1 MPRLGWLMMGI
12 ALTLPPAA
20 AQPMKI
26 TCPATIKVE
35 QTAVG
40 IPNDWRIGRSEKP
53 IRLYSV
59 DMTYADGFMT
69 QSDYEKKL
77 SGDRTKYTWDLNAV
91 VKKEPWFVRCEYEQ
105 TDILL
110 LIPVQATMKFCSTIQ
125 KSGFDRKIQNFT
137 TCE

>member
-1 MPRLGWLMMGI
+1 MRRLEWLAVGL
-12 ALTLPPAA
+12 ALAVAPAA
-20 AQPMKI
+20 AQQKI
-26 TCPATIKVE
+26 VCLQTISVTE
-35 QTAVG
+35 APQTIPQGWRVDHSGLPRRLFTVG
-40 IPNDWRIGRSEKP
+40 
-53 IRLYSV
+53 
-59 DMTYADGFMT
+59 MAYADGFDIRA
-69 QSDYEKKL
+69 DYEKKL